1 MLYDLVLEL
10 YVFVDY
16 YVFGNTILVFG
27 VVQFPYVGSLVLG
40 VGLVLQ
46 ELQAAGVL
54 EETLVIFSSDNGI
67 PFPNG
72 RTNLYDPGTREPF
85 MISHPKHGSSWG
97 KVRNQILGH

>member
-1 MLYDLVLEL
+1 MRL
-10 YVFVDY
+10 F
-16 YVFGNTILVFG
+16 TITCLLISLVFG
-27 VVQFPYVGSLVLG
+27 VLVLG

-85 MISHPKHGSSWG
+85 MISHPKHRSSWG
-97 KVRNQILGH
+97 KVRNQTFGH